1 MDKIAVVFTM
11 KSCPHCQEFKTMLSE
26 AGIEFIDRDIEE
38 YEEEY
43 DMFVEATG
51 NDFVPAFMLVENPES
66 EKPNTGLYAPDRN
79 FEDLEQGLNII
90 REFFKR

>member
-11 KSCPHCQEFKTMLSE
+11 KTCPHCHDFKKMLNE
-26 AGIEFIDRDIEE
+26 AGIEFFDRDIDE

-66 EKPNTGLYAPDRN
+66 EKPNSRLCAPDRD
-79 FEDLEQGLNII
+79 FEDIDEGLKII
-90 REFFKR
+90 KEFFER

>member
-11 KSCPHCQEFKTMLSE
+11 KSCPHCHDFKKMLDE
-26 AGIEFIDRDIEE
+26 AEIDFIDRDIEE

-51 NDFVPAFMLVENPES
+51 NDFVPAFMLIENPES
-66 EKPNTGLYAPDRN
+66 ENPNTNLYAPDRD
-79 FEDLEQGLNII
+79 FEDVDKGLEII
-90 REFFKR
+90 KEFFER

>member
-26 AGIEFIDRDIEE
+26 AGIEFIDRDIEK

-66 EKPNTGLYAPDRN
+66 EKPNTGLYAPDRD
-79 FEDLEQGLNII
+79 FEDLEQGLTVIK
-90 REFFKR
+90 EFFER

>member
-11 KSCPHCQEFKTMLSE
+11 KSCPHCHDFKNMLTE
-26 AGIEFIDRDIEE
+26 AGIDFIDRDIDEH
-38 YEEEY
+38 EEEY

-66 EKPNTGLYAPDRN
+66 EKPTTGLYAPDRD
-79 FEDLEQGLNII
+79 FEDVEQGLNII
-90 REFFKR
+90 REFFER

>member
-11 KSCPHCQEFKTMLSE
+11 KSCPHCQDFKKMLNE
-26 AGIEFIDRDIEE
+26 AGIEYYDRDIEE
-38 YEEEY
+38 FEEEY

-66 EKPNTGLYAPDRN
+66 EKPSTGLFAPDRDY
-79 FEDLEQGLNII
+79 EDIEQGVKII
-90 REFFKR
+90 KEFFER

>member
-11 KSCPHCQEFKTMLSE
+11 KSCHHCQDFKKMLNE
-26 AGIEFIDRDIEE
+26 AGIEYYDRDIEE
-38 YEEEY
+38 FEEEY

-66 EKPNTGLYAPDRN
+66 ETPNTNLYAPDRDY
-79 FEDLEQGLNII
+79 EDIEQGLKII
-90 REFFKR
+90 KEFFER